1 MKVELQCGDTIAI
14 PADCKAIVKYGSVVI
29 EKEEQKEQEFKDGD
43 VLCSKNGTIAI
54 FKEKEK
60 DDSPYFYSHYSTDSS
75 CIESWLSSA
84 FHHATDEEKQLL
96 FDKMKEQ
103 GLRWNA
109 DKKRVEKIRWR
120 AENNKVYYYVGNQ
133 GNVIVDTEYGYMADE
148 NRYEFSNYFRTHG
161 QVVEVAKRVEETLRE
176 YHEEIGE

>member
-1 MKVELQCGDTIAI
+1 MKVELQIGDTIAI
-14 PADCKAIVKYGSVVI
+14 PEGCKAIVKDGSVVI

-96 FDKMKEQ
+96 FDEMKEQ
-103 GLRWNA
+103 GMRWNA
-109 DKKRVEKIRWR
+109 EEKRVETIRWR
-120 AENNKVYYYVGNQ
+120 AEKDQYYYYLNTDFTTI
-133 GNVIVDTEYGYMADE
+133 NSIELGYDIDRF
-148 NRYEFSNYFRTHG
+148 RYNALNYFRTSK
-161 QVVEVAKRVEETLRE
+161 QVEEAARRVKKTLQKF
-176 YHEEIGE
+176 HEEIGE